1 MDPSILKEVRDLFD
15 RAEQESYPQ
24 RKVAQL
30 EDALDLLLEISSSE
44 EGSQLS
50 PSDQSLVRNLR
61 RSNTRRLLC
70 QLVAMRNVQFDVWF
84 GYLSLLI
91 FRLGPE
97 MDALLKEDEN
107 LRNAYLAFVRLW
119 GPEAVDVLQNALAT
133 SKGEL

>member
-1 MDPSILKEVRDLFD
+1 
-15 RAEQESYPQ
+15 
-24 RKVAQL
+24 
-30 EDALDLLLEISSSE
+30 
-44 EGSQLS
+44 
-50 PSDQSLVRNLR
+50 
-61 RSNTRRLLC
+61 
-70 QLVAMRNVQFDVWF
+70 MRNVQFDVWF

>member
-1 MDPSILKEVRDLFD
+1 MDPVTLKEIRDLFD
-15 RAEQESYPQ
+15 RAVQESDPH
-24 RKVAQL
+24 RKVAEL
-30 EDALDLLLEISSSE
+30 EEALDLLEASSE
-44 EGSQLS
+44 ESQLS

-61 RSNTRRLLC
+61 RSNTRRLLA

-107 LRNAYLAFVRLW
+107 LHTAYRGFVRLW
-119 GPEAVDVLQNALAT
+119 GPEAVEVLQTALAS
-133 SKGEL
+133 SKDGL

>member
-15 RAEQESYPQ
+15 RAEQESDPQ

-30 EDALDLLLEISSSE
+30 EDALDLLLEISSE
-44 EGSQLS
+44 DGNQLS

-61 RSNTRRLLC
+61 RSNTRRLLS

>member
-1 MDPSILKEVRDLFD
+1 MDPVTLKEIRDLFD
-15 RAEQESYPQ
+15 RAEQESDPQ
-24 RKVAQL
+24 RKVAEL
-30 EDALDLLLEISSSE
+30 EEALDLLEASSE
-44 EGSQLS
+44 EESQLS

-61 RSNTRRLLC
+61 RSNTRRLLA

-107 LRNAYLAFVRLW
+107 LHTAYRGFVRLW
-119 GPEAVDVLQNALAT
+119 GPEAVEVLQTALMS
-133 SKGEL
+133 SKDGL

>member
-1 MDPSILKEVRDLFD
+1 MDPSILKEIRDLFD
-15 RAEQESYPQ
+15 RAEQESDPQ

-61 RSNTRRLLC
+61 RSNTRRLLS